1 MKVRTGNSARAYPP
15 RPINF
20 CAQCGE
26 PIYIASWSEYVDD
39 HRIRHVWDC
48 DECGYAFETL
58 VSYPPT
64 QKAAR

>member
-1 MKVRTGNSARAYPP
+1 MKVRTGNSAREYPP

-26 PIYIASWSEYVDD
+26 PIHMASWSEYVDD

-58 VSYPPT
+58 VSYPPMQRT
-64 QKAAR
+64 GP